1 MIRVFT
7 KFSIDLKTR
16 GFNPG
21 YHVMY
26 NEASI
31 ALKKKMT
38 IINIKY
44 QLVTP
49 GNHRY
54 DNINISIKI
63 FKNYFTAHFS
73 VCMQTSALNYGTG

>member
-16 GFNPG
+16 GINPG

-49 GNHRY
+49 GNHKANNVER
-54 DNINISIKI
+54 SIQT
-63 FKNYFTAHFS
+63 FKNNFIEGICS
-73 VCMQTSALNYGTG
+73 VDMEFHL